1 MAILD
6 KYKELKP
13 DLVRVIGHLPKYFR
27 LYFGLLTDNRVSS
40 KVKAILVTAI
50 VVFGAQYFVG
60 ASWIVKLQRGL
71 SKLLGPLA
79 FLPGQVVLLV
89 SLDLAY
95 AILDEDITDEHEKRV
110 FGDGNSVATDLDTI
124 RALLGENY
132 DGLRSWWRLR
142 TERAELEMEKDGV
155 IVHGEIT
162 EDALIQVA
170 EQIVALETSEEI
182 QADLDSAVQRLTHDD
197 RSIDEVRRVLLEKLM
212 SDGV

>member
-6 KYKELKP
+6 KYKKLKP
-13 DLVRVIGHLPKYFR
+13 DLVRVIGHLPKYLR

-60 ASWIVKLQRGL
+60 ASWIVKLQSAL
-71 SKLLGPLA
+71 SKFLGPLA

-124 RALLGENY
+124 RALLGESY
-132 DGLRSWWRLR
+132 DSLRSWWRLR
-142 TERAELEMEKDGV
+142 TEKAELEMEKDGV

-162 EDALIQVA
+162 DDALMEVT
-170 EQIVALETSEEI
+170 EQIVALETSEAL
-182 QADLDSAVQRLTHDD
+182 QADLDSALQRLTHDD
-197 RSIDEVRRVLLEKLM
+197 RSIEEVRRALLERLPN
-212 SDGV
+212 DGV